1 MPNRGTMG
9 DKAKGSDGGPTDHT
23 EDQRCGTERSG
34 PGVLQPV
41 LHGGPEGR
49 GNEVQ

>member
-1 MPNRGTMG
+1 MPNRGTIG
-9 DKAKGSDGGPTDHT
+9 DEAKGSGGGPNDHT
-23 EDQRCGTERSG
+23 KDQRCGTER

-41 LHGGPEGR
+41 LHGGPEGG